1 MFRLHAVLLSS
12 ALLLAP
18 LSVTAAFAQ
27 SSSASSNAAPTTSTP
42 AQTGATSGQVGAVS
56 SGTPASVM
64 PPAKNGAADTGTV
77 RQASPDSASAQ
88 LKNPTGAQ
96 PGTGSGMG
104 KVSGT
109 AAGN

>member
-1 MFRLHAVLLSS
+1 MRRLHSVLLSS

-18 LSVTAAFAQ
+18 VSVTAAFAQ
-27 SSSASSNAAPTTSTP
+27 SSSAASNAPATTSVPAPTG
-42 AQTGATSGQVGAVS
+42 QTSGQVGAVAGAS
-56 SGTPASVM
+56 PAAVV
-64 PPAKNGAADTGTV
+64 PPAKNGPADTGMV
-77 RQASPDSASAQ
+77 RKVSPDSPSAQ
-88 LKNPTGAQ
+88 LQNPTGAQ

>member
-1 MFRLHAVLLSS
+1 MRRLHFVLLSS

-18 LSVTAAFAQ
+18 VSITGAFAQ
-27 SSSASSNAAPTTSTP
+27 SSSASSNAPATTAVP
-42 AQTGATSGQVGAVS
+42 VHTSETAGQVGAVA
-56 SGTPASVM
+56 GAGPAAVV
-64 PPAKNGAADTGTV
+64 PPAKNGTAGTGMV
-77 RQASPDSASAQ
+77 RQGSPDTATAQ
-88 LKNPTGAQ
+88 LQNPAGAQ

>member
-1 MFRLHAVLLSS
+1 MSRLHSVLLSS

-18 LSVTAAFAQ
+18 ISVTGAFAQ
-27 SSSASSNAAPTTSTP
+27 STSASSNAAPTTSVP
-42 AQTGATSGQVGAVS
+42 AQTGGTSAKA
-56 SGTPASVM
+56 GTVA
-64 PPAKNGAADTGTV
+64 GAAAADVVPSSKTT
-77 RQASPDSASAQ
+77 AQ
-88 LKNPTGAQ
+88 LQNPTGAQ

>member
-1 MFRLHAVLLSS
+1 MSRLHSVLLSS

-18 LSVTAAFAQ
+18 ISVTGAFAQ
-27 SSSASSNAAPTTSTP
+27 STSASSNAAPTTSVP
-42 AQTGATSGQVGAVS
+42 AQTGGTSAQAGAVT
-56 SGTPASVM
+56 GGAPAEVA
-64 PPAKNGAADTGTV
+64 PPSKTT
-77 RQASPDSASAQ
+77 AQ
-88 LKNPTGAQ
+88 LQNPPGAQ